1 MKKLILIEKTVLFT
15 RIAVVLE
22 DELIATYMESNLKP
36 SNQNKVI
43 IGQIDKVVKNLSAV
57 FVDYEGDKKG
67 LLHLS
72 QIPSHYQGKICQGT
86 RLPVQ
91 ILKQNEGEKGHK
103 LTAKIS
109 LKGKHLVCMPFET
122 GVSVSK
128 KITNKSQRNHFK
140 QLLNEISGNQ
150 YGFIVRT
157 HAEHISIEDIKEDA
171 LHLMNKA
178 NKMMQIK
185 DNLSRGSVL
194 YEEFPIPIQIVIENV
209 KIHEEV
215 QIICDDLEITEG
227 LRAIFGAYGQEDY
240 PVDIKYFEQREELY
254 QIYDIAKEIGMLTGR
269 KIWLKNGGNII
280 IDYAEALTVIDVN
293 SAKAVM
299 THNHRKAV
307 IELNRLAIKEALL
320 QVLRRNLAGIIILD
334 LIEMPHKEDKEEIY
348 SYAKQLLNQLQ
359 DKRTIIFPLTELGL
373 MQMARSKKYTS
384 IPTKIFAPYKHSE
397 YFAGDYHLEYYGYLI
412 EIKIKY
418 VAYKT
423 INKTVNL
430 ECTEEIQEF
439 ITHYKLKEAWENK
452 YGIKIKLTKLAKELK
467 NKFVCQ
473 YYEG

>member
-22 DELIATYMESNLKP
+22 DELIATYMESNLNP
-36 SNQNKVI
+36 STQNKVI
-43 IGQIDKVVKNLSAV
+43 IGQIDKVVKNLNAV

-67 LLHLS
+67 LLHVS
-72 QIPSHYQGKICQGT
+72 QIPAQYQGKICQGT

-91 ILKQNEGEKGHK
+91 IVKQNEGEKGNK

-109 LKGKHLVCMPFET
+109 LKGKHLICMPFET

-128 KITNKSQRNHFK
+128 KITNKSQRNSFK
-140 QLLNEISGNQ
+140 QLLNEISDNK

-171 LHLMNKA
+171 LYLISKVNKL
-178 NKMMQIK
+178 MQIK

-194 YEEFPIPIQIVIENV
+194 YEEFPIALQIVIENV
-209 KIHEEV
+209 KIHEEI
-215 QIICDDLEITEG
+215 QIICDDCEITER
-227 LRAIFGAYGQEDY
+227 LKEIFEQYSQEEY
-240 PVDIKYFEQREELY
+240 SVDIKYFEQREDLY
-254 QIYDIAKEIGMLTGR
+254 QIYDISKEISMLTSR

-280 IDYAEALTVIDVN
+280 IDYTEALTVIDVN

-307 IELNRLAIKEALL
+307 LELNRLAVKESLL
-320 QVLRRNLAGIIILD
+320 QIMRRNLSGIIILD

-348 SYAKQLLNQLQ
+348 VYAKQLLTQLQ
-359 DKRTIIFPLTELGL
+359 DKRTVLFPLTELGL
-373 MQMARSKKYTS
+373 MQLARSKKYTS
-384 IPTKIFAPYKHSE
+384 IPTKIFAPYKSSE

-418 VAYKT
+418 AAHKT
-423 INKTVNL
+423 INKQVTV
-430 ECTEEIQEF
+430 ECSQEIHQF
-439 ITHYKLKEAWENK
+439 FACHKLKEALENK
-452 YGIKIKLTKLAKELK
+452 YGIKIEFVKLQKELK
-467 NKFVCQ
+467 NKFICQ